1 MEKSLVSDMA
11 DMKNQFK
18 SVTSTGAKIT
28 KIITKV
34 NTVVAQQKK
43 SWAKVASKGSKGKTF
58 DNNFSAIE
66 VAKKV
71 NKEINETIKAIEI
84 G

>member
-1 MEKSLVSDMA
+1 MA
-11 DMKNQFK
+11 
-18 SVTSTGAKIT
+18 STGAKIT

-34 NTVVAQQKK
+34 NTVVAQQEK
-43 SWAKVASKGSKGKTF
+43 SWAKVASRGSKGKTL
-58 DNNFSAIE
+58 DNNVLATE

-71 NKEINETIKAIEI
+71 NKEITETKHAIWI